1 MVYIEVTTCLP
12 RKGLCM
18 LRPELLKKARLRVNL
33 SQNDI
38 AEKLGVTRQSVSKW
52 ENGRGYLE
60 TDNLVELSKLYKI
73 PLDSLFD
80 SEEKL
85 KLQKSPEKSEYE
97 GVILFVLTGVAALIP
112 FLEIFLPMYVLY
124 RNKKENRYY
133 RTLIVAKNYYI
144 ERKFLSLRLF

>member
-1 MVYIEVTTCLP
+1 M
-12 RKGLCM
+12 
-18 LRPELLKKARLRVNL
+18 NL

-38 AEKLGVTRQSVSKW
+38 AVKLGVTRKYVSKW

-60 TDNLVELSKLYKI
+60 TDNLVELSKRYKI
-73 PLDSLFD
+73 PLDSLFN

-97 GVILFVLTGVAALIP
+97 GVILFVSTGVAALIP

-133 RTLIVAKNYYI
+133 RKEVFIAKAFLTPTSKTCVLFNVVKLLIIALTIYI
-144 ERKFLSLRLF
+144 